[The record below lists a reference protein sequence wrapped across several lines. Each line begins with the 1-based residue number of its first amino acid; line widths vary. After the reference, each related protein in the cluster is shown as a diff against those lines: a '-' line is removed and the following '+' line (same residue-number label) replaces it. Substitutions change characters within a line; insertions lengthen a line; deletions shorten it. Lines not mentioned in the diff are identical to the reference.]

1 MSIENPNNLYSE
13 EEAFEEAN
21 KMRKLIDEGKAS
33 NYDEAEKIINQ
44 ENEAFEEA
52 NKMSEKI
59 ESGEAKDYNEAEK
72 LVEEEN
78 KKKTEEKEKKIEAE
92 KIKIHFQ
99 DELKKIED
107 LPQKTEVQKIRK
119 ANLAAQLIEH
129 WLPFGYLD
137 NFQGIDRLMEII
149 EESDSKIRFYSPLT
163 REKIAQK
170 VAYEM
175 AFQYKLSNEDDQTK
189 IDTIISF
196 VNKWLKDKSV
206 FYRAADNFK
215 EFFEVFSN
223 SSSEDNSEL
232 NHSPEESTPETSNQE
247 NENDNKSN
255 KFNKLADN
263 AIDKIEKITD
273 KVIIWASD
281 TISKGLKSLGSKDK
295 TLARVGE
302 ILASYVGE
310 DLEGKIPY
318 TGVIDQ
324 IISNIDNN
332 NIKFNA
338 TTRIKEIEEWTD
350 QSKFK
355 NWSYLKLGLGTLP
368 TMPLKQEFLIKLFEE
383 KSENLT
389 PEEKAIAVEILEQAK
404 DRMKNKELKEQI
416 EKIQNKL
423 KEIKK
428 QENSQPT
435 PEAVKNA
442 EELIKKEEGKGKE
455 SLFKKAG
462 GWETILSIG
471 GFSLIMFLLLIFIGE
486 FKIWEKATGW
496 NLDIGGGKGKK

>member
-1 MSIENPNNLYSE
+1 MSIENPNNFYNE
-13 EEAFEEAN
+13 EEALKEAK
-21 KMRKLIDEGKAS
+21 KMSELVNEGKVS

-44 ENEAFEEA
+44 ENEAFEVA
-52 NKMSEKI
+52 NKMREKI

-78 KKKTEEKEKKIEAE
+78 KKKTEEKEKKIEVE
-92 KIKIHFQ
+92 KIKIHFE

-107 LPQKTEVQKIRK
+107 LPQETEVQKIRK

-175 AFQYKLSNEDDQTK
+175 AFQYKLSSANDQTK
-189 IDTIISF
+189 IDTINSF
-196 VNKWLKDKSV
+196 VNKWLKEKSV

-215 EFFEVFSN
+215 KYISQPPEKYLELRAQRGYFIGEPSK
-223 SSSEDNSEL
+223 EEL
-232 NHSPEESTPETSNQE
+232 NQKPDKITEWV
-247 NENDNKSN
+247 
-255 KFNKLADN
+255 
-263 AIDKIEKITD
+263 IDKI
-273 KVIIWASD
+273 SN
-281 TISKGLKSLGSKDK
+281 GLKSLGSKDK

-338 TTRIKEIEEWTD
+338 TARIKEIEEWTD
-350 QSKFK
+350 QSKLK

-368 TMPLKQEFLIKLFEE
+368 TMPLKQEFLIKLVEE
-383 KSENLT
+383 NSENLT

-404 DRMKNKELKEQI
+404 EVTKNKELKEEI

-423 KEIKK
+423 KGIEK

-462 GWETILSIG
+462 GWETIFSIG
-471 GFSLIMFLLLIFIGE
+471 GFSLIMFLLLIFMGE

-496 NLDIGGGKGKK
+496 NLDVGGGKGKK